1 MNDKR
6 ANEFYSSVIPE
17 AVKDK
22 DLINNNNN
30 TTNWNMPI
38 NTISNSSINS
48 TNNSANNTINTN
60 DVNLT
65 TNNDIINNN
74 LINRNNSII
83 NKDTLQQNYS
93 RSNILNASSD
103 ASVVFA
109 GGANPFLSEAYE
121 NVAKVG
127 LAKSQRFGKNYPDDI
142 IAPNYYKK
150 SFASKLRNV
159 SLPNI
164 FIDMFRLPIAFMLEQ
179 GVKFL
184 AWKHFLKLVISAA
197 IGGIMY
203 YYLGSNWIAMIFAMI
218 AVVCFVP
225 MFFYRML
232 GMDFAFTAMILLAS
246 AQGFQVGFIMGKV
259 PNIVGRLL
267 TFQLELDFLYEF
279 FAYIP
284 IALVA
289 SFVSL
294 ENIVPVGLL
303 MTLLYTIGYIIYHKM
318 FDMLGAEQWSYAF
331 TNCLF
336 NMLMISQL
344 APFLIRWGYG

>member
-1 MNDKR
+1 M
-6 ANEFYSSVIPE
+6 
-17 AVKDK
+17 
-22 DLINNNNN
+22 NNNNN
-30 TTNWNMPI
+30 NNNPI
-38 NTISNSSINS
+38 NNIN
-48 TNNSANNTINTN
+48 TNTINTN
-60 DVNLT
+60 DVNFDANTLERIKNLNKINIESNVLN
-65 TNNDIINNN
+65 NNDTV
-74 LINRNNSII
+74 RE
-83 NKDTLQQNYS
+83 NYPNG
-93 RSNILNASSD
+93 NILNASSA
-103 ASVVFA
+103 ASVAFA
-109 GGANPFLSEAYE
+109 GGVNPFLSEAYE
-121 NVAKVG
+121 NVAKVS

-142 IAPNYYKK
+142 IAPNYYKR

-159 SLPNI
+159 SLSNL
-164 FIDMFRLPIAFMLEQ
+164 FVDMFRLPIAFLLEQ

-184 AWKHFLKLVISAA
+184 AWKHFLKLVISAV
-197 IGGIMY
+197 IGGVMY

-218 AVVCFVP
+218 AVVCFIP

-246 AQGFQVGFIMGKV
+246 AQSFQVGFIMGKV

-289 SFVSL
+289 SFVPL
-294 ENIVPVGLL
+294 KNIVPVGLA
-303 MTLLYTIGYIIYHKM
+303 MTLLYSVGYIIYHKM
-318 FDMLGAEQWSYAF
+318 FDMLGAEQWSYAI

>member
-6 ANEFYSSVIPE
+6 ANDFYSSVIPE
-17 AVKDK
+17 AVKDTN
-22 DLINNNNN
+22 LINNNNN
-30 TTNWNMPI
+30 KAVNMD
-38 NTISNSSINS
+38 NGNISSVN
-48 TNNSANNTINTN
+48 NNSINTN
-60 DVNLT
+60 DVNLD
-65 TNNDIINNN
+65 TNTLERIKNLNNN
-74 LINRNNSII
+74 INAVNS
-83 NKDTLQQNYS
+83 NDTIRQNYPDG
-93 RSNILNASSD
+93 NILNVSAAS
-103 ASVVFA
+103 AAFA
-109 GGANPFLSEAYE
+109 GGVNPFLSEAYE

-142 IAPNYYKK
+142 IAPNYYKSDYK
-150 SFASKLRNV
+150 RSFAAKLRNL
-159 SLPNI
+159 SLSEL
-164 FIDMFRLPIAFMLEQ
+164 FIDIFRLPIAFMLEQ

-184 AWKHFLKLVISAA
+184 AWKHFLKFAISIA

-218 AVVCFVP
+218 AVVCFIP

-344 APFLIRWGYG
+344 TPFLIRWGYG